1 MSAIHRLLLVVAPA
15 VWLTGCDSTELVG
28 TPAIALSSNMAQVFD
43 NVPLDESPEGVAIDA
58 TGNIYVALSKSTRI
72 VRIDASGST
81 ADVARLLPTSI
92 PADGPPGLL
101 GLALDRRQLYAAL
114 VTFDP
119 ATHGVWRIPLDGSAA
134 ERISG
139 TEAICWPNAL
149 VSDPQGNLYV
159 TESTRSVPPC
169 ANPPAPVGAIWRID
183 RGSHDVTLWLEDPL
197 LAGNGFLAGLGF
209 PIPPLGANGI
219 VYDRRSIY
227 IANTEQGSVVGIPIR
242 PDGSAGSAR
251 VIASGPDMLPLD
263 GLTVDARGDLY
274 ALAIGNHAVVRVD
287 PRTGE
292 RVTIASFAGGDPLDY
307 PINAVFGRGRLGPR
321 SLFVVNSALFAPG
334 PAGPG
339 ELRPGAGIVRIEVD
353 APGPSSH

>member
-1 MSAIHRLLLVVAPA
+1 MSAMQRLMLVVGA
-15 VWLTGCDSTELVG
+15 VTWLTGCDSTELVG
-28 TPAIALSSNMAQVFD
+28 TPAIALSSSMAQVFD
-43 NVPLDESPEGVAIDA
+43 KVPLDESPEGVAIDDA
-58 TGNIYVALSKSTRI
+58 GNIYVALSKSTRI
-72 VRIDASGST
+72 VRIDESGST
-81 ADVARLLPTSI
+81 SDVTRLLSTSI

-101 GLALDRRQLYAAL
+101 GLALHRRQLYAAL

-119 ATHGVWRIPLDGSAA
+119 STHGVWRIPLDGSPTQ
-134 ERISG
+134 RISG

-149 VSDPQGNLYV
+149 VFDPRGNLYV

-183 RGSHDVTLWLEDPL
+183 RDGHDVTPWLEDPL
-197 LAGNGFLAGLGF
+197 LAGTGFLAGLGF

-219 VYDRRSIY
+219 VYDRGSIY

-242 PDGSAGSAR
+242 PDGSAGSPR
-251 VIASGPDMLPLD
+251 VVASGPDMLPLD

-292 RVTIASFAGGDPLDY
+292 RVTIASFAAGDPLDY
-307 PINAVFGRGRLGPR
+307 PINAAFGRGRLGPR

-334 PAGPG
+334 PSGPG
-339 ELRPGAGIVRIEVD
+339 EPRPGAGIVRLEVD
-353 APGPSSH
+353 ASGGSAH

>member
-1 MSAIHRLLLVVAPA
+1 MSALQRLMLVVAPA
-15 VWLTGCDSTELVG
+15 TWLTGCDSTELV
-28 TPAIALSSNMAQVFD
+28 TRPAPALSSSMAQAFD
-43 NVPLDESPEGVAIDA
+43 NVMLDESPEGVAIDNA
-58 TGNIYVALSKSTRI
+58 GSTYVALSSSTRI

-81 ADVARLLPTSI
+81 SDVARLLSTSI

-101 GLALDRRQLYAAL
+101 GLALHRGQLYAAL

-119 ATHGVWRIPLDGSAA
+119 ATHGVWRIPLDGSPA
-134 ERISG
+134 ERIAG

-149 VSDPQGNLYV
+149 AFDPQGNLYV
-159 TESTRSVPPC
+159 TESTRNVPPC
-169 ANPPAPVGAIWRID
+169 TNPPAPVGAIWRID
-183 RGSHDVTLWLEDPL
+183 RRSHDVALWLEDPL
-197 LAGNGFLAGLGF
+197 LAGNGFLASLGF

-219 VYDRRSIY
+219 VYDRGSIY

-242 PDGSAGSAR
+242 PDGGPGSAQ

-263 GLTVDARGDLY
+263 GLTVDPRGYLF

-292 RVTIASFAGGDPLDY
+292 RVTVASFAAGDPLDY
-307 PINAVFGRGRLGPR
+307 PINAAFGRGRLDPR
-321 SLFVVNSALFAPG
+321 SLYVVNSALFEPG

-339 ELRPGAGIVRIEVD
+339 EPRPGAGIVRIDID
-353 APGPSSH
+353 ASGGPSH